1 MQASHSVLNMSEYAL
16 TESRKQKT
24 KNHNSRKIQEQKTL
38 KGKKKSVVILGD
50 SKTRL
55 INGWEMTKR
64 IQSDCKIYVKT
75 FSGATVSCMEDY
87 MKVSLRNPPH
97 HFILHFW
104 TKDLSPQQSC
114 MEIAES
120 IINPAYWLKKE
131 IHDVNVSTIIIYRQ
145 IFRFLRKLVKIMGKI
160 DNSCFG
166 CYKKWLVLGLQIFL
180 FLSLLFFFSAINKNT
195 RSVHSVVMFLIP
207 LLPE

>member
-1 MQASHSVLNMSEYAL
+1 MYGGLYE
-16 TESRKQKT
+16 
-24 KNHNSRKIQEQKTL
+24 
-38 KGKKKSVVILGD
+38 
-50 SKTRL
+50 
-55 INGWEMTKR
+55 
-64 IQSDCKIYVKT
+64 
-75 FSGATVSCMEDY
+75 
-87 MKVSLRNPPH
+87 VSLRNPPH